1 MDKRK
6 SELRRETRE
15 TKVDITLNL
24 DGNGKAEISTGV
36 GFLDHMLTLLARH
49 ASFDLKLTCKGD
61 LNVEDHHTVE
71 DCGIVLGSAVLE
83 AVGERRGIKR
93 FASSYVPMDEALARV
108 VIDLSGRPCSVVN
121 MDLKR
126 DSVGDLACENIPH
139 FIKSFAI
146 ASKTTIH
153 ADVIRGD
160 NDHHKAEAV
169 FKALAL
175 ALKDAV
181 RIVGTEIPST
191 KGVI

>member
-1 MDKRK
+1 MGNRK
-6 SELRRETRE
+6 SEQRRETKE
-15 TKVDITLNL
+15 TKVEITLDL
-24 DGNGKAEISTGV
+24 DGTGKTEISTGI
-36 GFLDHMLTLLARH
+36 GFLDHMLTLLSRH
-49 ASFDLKLTCKGD
+49 SSFDLKLTCKGD
-61 LNVEDHHTVE
+61 LDVEDHHTVE
-71 DCGIVLGSAVLE
+71 DCGIVLGSALLE
-83 AVGERRGIKR
+83 AVGEKRGIKR
-93 FASSYVPMDEALARV
+93 FAFSYVPMDEALARV
-108 VIDLSGRPCSVVN
+108 VIDFSGRPCSVVN

-126 DSVGDLACENIPH
+126 DNVGGLACENIPH
-139 FIKSFAI
+139 FIKSFAV

-181 RIVGTEIPST
+181 KIIGTEIPST